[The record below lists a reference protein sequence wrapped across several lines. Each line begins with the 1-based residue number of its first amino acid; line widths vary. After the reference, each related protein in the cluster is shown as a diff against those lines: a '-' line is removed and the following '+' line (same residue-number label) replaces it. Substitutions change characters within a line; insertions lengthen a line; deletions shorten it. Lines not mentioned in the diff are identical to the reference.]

1 MKIKKMNSI
10 MEYIFSPETLISIIS
25 TIIWV
30 VIAFMSLKGRVD
42 SLEKDIR
49 ELQSQELHVKIAEMQ
64 KDIQYIREMF
74 DRFLDGKN

>member
-1 MKIKKMNSI
+1 MKRMSSI
-10 MEYIFSPETLISIIS
+10 IDYIFSPETLISIIS

-30 VIAFMSLKGRVD
+30 VIAFMSLKSRVD
-42 SLEKDIR
+42 SLEKDVR

-74 DRFLDGKN
+74 DRFLDGKK

>member
-1 MKIKKMNSI
+1 MEKMNSI
-10 MEYIFSPETLISIIS
+10 IEYIFSPETLISIIS

-30 VIAFMSLKGRVD
+30 VIAFMSLKGKVD
-42 SLEKDIR
+42 SLEKDVR

-74 DRFLDGKN
+74 DRFLDGKK

>member
-1 MKIKKMNSI
+1 MKKMNSI

-30 VIAFMSLKGRVD
+30 VIAFMSLKSRVD
-42 SLEKDIR
+42 SLEKDVR

-74 DRFLDGKN
+74 DRFLDGKK

>member
-1 MKIKKMNSI
+1 MKIKRMNSI

-30 VIAFMSLKGRVD
+30 VIAFMSLKGKVD
-42 SLEKDIR
+42 SLEKDVR

-74 DRFLDGKN
+74 DRFLDGKK

>member
-1 MKIKKMNSI
+1 MKKMNSI
-10 MEYIFSPETLISIIS
+10 MDYIFSPETLISIVS

-30 VIAFMSLKGRVD
+30 VIAFISLRGRVD
-42 SLEKDIR
+42 SLEKDVR

-74 DRFLDGKN
+74 DRFLEGKK

>member
-30 VIAFMSLKGRVD
+30 VIAFMSLKGRTD
-42 SLEKDIR
+42 SLEKDVR

-74 DRFLDGKN
+74 DRFLDGKK

>member
-1 MKIKKMNSI
+1 MNEKKMNSI

-30 VIAFMSLKGRVD
+30 VIAFMSLKGRTE
-42 SLEKDIR
+42 SGEKDVR
-49 ELQSQELHVKIAEMQ
+49 ELQSQERHVKIAEMQ

-74 DRFLDGKN
+74 DRFLDGKK

>member
-1 MKIKKMNSI
+1 MKKMNSI

-25 TIIWV
+25 TVIWV
-30 VIAFMSLKGRVD
+30 VIAFMSLKSRVD
-42 SLEKDIR
+42 SLEKDVR

-74 DRFLDGKN
+74 DRFLDGKK

>member
-1 MKIKKMNSI
+1 MNSI
-10 MEYIFSPETLISIIS
+10 IDYIFSPETLISIVS

-30 VIAFMSLKGRVD
+30 VIAFISLRGRVD
-42 SLEKDIR
+42 SLEKDVR

-74 DRFLDGKN
+74 DRFLEGKK

>member
-30 VIAFMSLKGRVD
+30 VIAFMSLKSRVD
-42 SLEKDIR
+42 SLEKDVR

-74 DRFLDGKN
+74 DRFLDGKK

>member
-25 TIIWV
+25 TVIWV
-30 VIAFMSLKGRVD
+30 VIAFMSLKGRTD
-42 SLEKDIR
+42 SLEKDVR

-74 DRFLDGKN
+74 DRFLDGKK

>member
-1 MKIKKMNSI
+1 MKRKKMSSI
-10 MEYIFSPETLISIIS
+10 IDYIFSPETLISIIS

-30 VIAFMSLKGRVD
+30 VIAFMSLKSRVD
-42 SLEKDIR
+42 SLEKDVR

-74 DRFLDGKN
+74 DRFLDGKK

>member
-1 MKIKKMNSI
+1 MNEKKMNSI

-25 TIIWV
+25 TVIWV
-30 VIAFMSLKGRVD
+30 VIAFMSLKGRTD
-42 SLEKDIR
+42 SLEKDVR

-74 DRFLDGKN
+74 DRFLDGKK

>member
-1 MKIKKMNSI
+1 
-10 MEYIFSPETLISIIS
+10 MESRLDYIFSPETLISIIS

-30 VIAFMSLKGRVD
+30 VVAFVSLKGRVD
-42 SLEKDIR
+42 SLEKDVR

-74 DRFLDGKN
+74 DRFLDGKK

>member
-1 MKIKKMNSI
+1 MNERKMNSI

-30 VIAFMSLKGRVD
+30 VIAFMSLKGRTD
-42 SLEKDIR
+42 NLEKDVR

-74 DRFLDGKN
+74 DRFLDGKK

>member
-1 MKIKKMNSI
+1 MNSRLD
-10 MEYIFSPETLISIIS
+10 YIFSPETLISIVS

-30 VIAFMSLKGRVD
+30 VVAFISLKGRVD
-42 SLEKDIR
+42 NLEKDVR

-74 DRFLDGKN
+74 DRFLDGKK

>member
-25 TIIWV
+25 TVIWV
-30 VIAFMSLKGRVD
+30 VVAFVSLKGRVD
-42 SLEKDIR
+42 SLEKDVR

-74 DRFLDGKN
+74 DRFLDGKK

>member
-25 TIIWV
+25 TVIWV
-30 VIAFMSLKGRVD
+30 VIAFMSLKSRVD
-42 SLEKDIR
+42 SLEKDVR

-74 DRFLDGKN
+74 DRFLDGKK

>member
-1 MKIKKMNSI
+1 MNSI

-25 TIIWV
+25 TVIWV
-30 VIAFMSLKGRVD
+30 VIAFMSLKGRTD
-42 SLEKDIR
+42 NLEKDVR

-74 DRFLDGKN
+74 DRFLDGKK

>member
-1 MKIKKMNSI
+1 MNEKKMNSI

-25 TIIWV
+25 TVIWV
-30 VIAFMSLKGRVD
+30 VIAFMSLKSRVD
-42 SLEKDIR
+42 SLEKDVR

-74 DRFLDGKN
+74 DRFLDGKK